1 MNLNEVEVG
10 KSVEIILSLDG
21 RKLNFNSEV
30 REILDDSIL
39 IDPITQEDKTV
50 GFAKHEAM
58 VICVTSDNRPYMWNG
73 VTVKLVK
80 YNNEVYHQLIAAQ
93 PGAHY
98 NRRKHYRQFV
108 GAEGMINDLNET
120 HQVIV
125 KDVSA
130 KGCAFV
136 TNHEFEIGTD
146 VIVSFTDSDQN
157 FVLRCKIVRKQE
169 IPEGKKIV
177 YGCEMKLTN
186 HKVEKYVTEKQRQ
199 DMQRRSSSALDKRT
213 QDKAPAEG

>member
-10 KSVEIILSLDG
+10 KNIEIILNLDG
-21 RKLNFNSEV
+21 RKLKFNSEV

-39 IDPITQEDKTV
+39 IDPVTQEDKTV

-58 VICVTSDNRPYMWNG
+58 VICVAEENKPYMWNG
-73 VTVKLVK
+73 VTIKLVK
-80 YNNEVYHQLIAAQ
+80 YNNEIYHQLIAAQ

-98 NRRKHYRQFV
+98 NRRRHYRQFV
-108 GAEGMINDLNET
+108 GVEGMINNLDKT
-120 HQVIV
+120 HPVIV

-130 KGCAFV
+130 TGCAFV
-136 TNHEFEIGTD
+136 SGDDFEVGTD
-146 VIVSFTDSDQN
+146 VIVSFSDADQN

-169 IPEGKKIV
+169 VSEGKKIV

-186 HKVEKYVTEKQRQ
+186 HKVEKYVNEKQRQ
-199 DMQRRSSSALDKRT
+199 DMQRRSSSALDKRVS
-213 QDKAPAEG
+213 DKVNSES